1 MNKRII
7 HILTTTIFCIMALAL
22 VRAQAIEIDC
32 EDFEYVDDP
41 WYIYGVVTIDG
52 EVAYNTDI
60 IITPG
65 SELIVTGAIYFGEG
79 TKLIVERSAKLTING
94 GLLTG
99 VCGFWL
105 GVELHGTT
113 NQPQSTLYQGFVKI
127 MNQGRIEKAVN
138 GIRTCK
144 TAGGQ
149 VVQGYTGGII
159 QAEDAEFFNNLT
171 AIHFYPYP
179 GNKVSTFVLCQF
191 ETDDGLPEGG
201 IPDYFVKMEHVRD
214 VKFAGCAFNNASK
227 TDYLHS
233 GLYAFN
239 SLFRLEGKCVSD
251 PNPCTEWIY
260 GWFRALDYA
269 VYAVYTRTGTYP
281 DIRHTYFSWNRS
293 GVYISGAEGARVT
306 SNQFL
311 LPPAGVFY
319 NNDYGIYLDHSRF
332 YHIEDNSIF
341 GADEEDFGYIGLYI
355 NHSGTDWNQ
364 VYNNYFANLY
374 YGTVAYGVNRNQDG
388 SLGLCIKCNDYEDN
402 VNDIVVNGIP
412 GIGHGIAQ
420 NQGFMHA
427 NDTAPAGNTFT
438 QGFQELEYNYINS
451 TGMGWINYVYHETV
465 YGQLK
470 VNPDPY
476 FSPMTMSKQSN
487 NQTTYWD
494 KETVCPSKLGGSG
507 GGGHELTAIAGSDIE
522 IAAIEAQLAAL
533 VDDGDTP
540 LKTQT
545 VMTASPP
552 QSGDLYDDLMA
563 GSPFLSDT
571 VLKSA
576 IYKEDVFPAAMVR
589 DVLVANPQSAKS
601 NDVIESLDNRWDQM
615 PEWMMDQIMEGV
627 DITGAKE
634 AIERNLAG
642 WKHKR
647 GEHFTNLY
655 RHYLYNGVNP
665 QAATDSIELLLSG
678 DNSLN
683 SKYGLA
689 MLYAGKGDFAS
700 MNAVIGSIPGAF
712 TLTSAGQAVHQDYT
726 AMCSILEQLD
736 GSPPEGGTAQASALM
751 LLAEEEEYYPG
762 ACARNLLLAAGLIQ
776 YQEPV
781 ILPDL
786 TKSSKV
792 RGGSYGKGQEPPDML
807 KVFPNPARDFLVVD
821 YNTAG
826 KQGAIMLTVT
836 DMKGYTVHSETFTS
850 GRDQVVVG
858 TTGWEK
864 GTYVVSLTV
873 NGKPVANTK
882 VTVQ

>member
-22 VRAQAIEIDC
+22 VRAQTIEIDC

-41 WYIYGVVTIDG
+41 WYIYGVVTIQG

-65 SELIVTGAIYFGEG
+65 SELIVMGAIYFGEG
-79 TKLIVERSAKLTING
+79 TKLIVERSAKLTIDG

-99 VCGFWL
+99 ACGLWL

-113 NQPQSTLYQGFVKI
+113 IQHQSTLYQGFVEI
-127 MNQGRIEKAVN
+127 MNHGRIENAVT
-138 GIRTCK
+138 GIKTCK
-144 TAGGQ
+144 TVGGQ
-149 VVQGYTGGII
+149 VIQGYTGGII

-179 GNKVSTFVLCQF
+179 MNKVSTFVACLF
-191 ETDDGLPEGG
+191 KTDESLLEGY
-201 IPDYFVKMEHVRD
+201 IPDYFVKMEDVRD
-214 VKFAGCAFNNASK
+214 VKFTTCEF
-227 TDYLHS
+227 TIEPIMQYLHS
-233 GLYAFN
+233 GIYAYN
-239 SLFRLEGKCVSD
+239 SLFRLAGQCISGT
-251 PNPCTEWIY
+251 NPCTTWDY
-260 GWFRALDYA
+260 GYFRYLDYG
-269 VYAVYTRTGTYP
+269 VYALYAETTTYP
-281 DIRHTYFSWNRS
+281 DIRYQSFSWNRR

-306 SNQFL
+306 SSQFL
-311 LPPAGVFY
+311 IPPIGIF
-319 NNDYGIYLDHSRF
+319 NLNEYGMYLDHSRF
-332 YHIEDNSIF
+332 YHIENNFFS
-341 GADEEDFGYIGLYI
+341 GADTIIGRTGLYI

-364 VYNNYFANLY
+364 VYNNYFYNLL
-374 YGTVAYGVNRNQDG
+374 YGTIAYGLNRNGDG
-388 SLGLCIKCNDYEDN
+388 SVGLCIKCNDYENN

-412 GIGHGIAQ
+412 RSGHGIAQ
-420 NQGFMHA
+420 NQGFGIA

-451 TGMGWINYVYHETV
+451 TGMGWIHYVYHGIV
-465 YGQLK
+465 WGQIK
-470 VNPDPY
+470 VDPNPY
-476 FSPMTMSKQSN
+476 FSPATMSKEGNPNAEYIS
-487 NQTTYWD
+487 
-494 KETVCPSKLGGSG
+494 KETACPSKLDGGG
-507 GGGHELTAIAGSDIE
+507 GGGHEMIAMAESDTE
-522 IAAIEAQLAAL
+522 IAAIESQLAAL

-540 LKTQT
+540 LKTLT
-545 VMTASPP
+545 VMTASLP
-552 QSGDLYDDLMA
+552 QSGVLYDNLMA

-576 IYKEDVFPAAMVR
+576 IYKEDVLPAAMVR

-601 NDVIESLDNRWDQM
+601 NDIIESLDYRWDQM
-615 PEWMMDQIMEGV
+615 PGWMMDQIMEGV

-665 QAATDSIELLLSG
+665 QAATDSLEMLLSG

-689 MLYAGKGDFAS
+689 MLYAGKGDYIS
-700 MNAVIGSIPGAF
+700 MNAVIGSIPGTFA
-712 TLTSAGQAVHQDYT
+712 LTSVEQAVHQDYT
-726 AMCSILEQLD
+726 ALCGILQQLD
-736 GSPPEGGTAQASALM
+736 GSLPEEGTAQGSTLM
-751 LLAEEEEYYPG
+751 LLAEEEEYFPG
-762 ACARNLLLAAGLIQ
+762 ACARNLLIAAGLLQ
-776 YQEPV
+776 YQEPI

-792 RGGSYGKGQEPPDML
+792 RGGSYGKGQERPDML
-807 KVFPNPARDFLVVD
+807 KVSPNPAKDFIVVD
-821 YNTAG
+821 YNTDG
-826 KQGAIMLTVT
+826 KKGEILLTVT
-836 DMKGYTVHSETFTS
+836 DMKVYTVHSETFTS

-873 NGKPVANTK
+873 NGKPVANSK